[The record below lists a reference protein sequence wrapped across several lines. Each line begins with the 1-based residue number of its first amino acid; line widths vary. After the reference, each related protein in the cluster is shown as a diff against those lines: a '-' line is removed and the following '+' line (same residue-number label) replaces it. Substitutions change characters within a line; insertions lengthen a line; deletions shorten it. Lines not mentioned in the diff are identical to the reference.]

1 VTLTRRAALGAAA
14 GALAGALSAPRAF
27 AAPRD
32 PYALRPERV
41 ADGLWM
47 IEGARETFSP
57 ANGGA
62 ICNVAIL
69 ETDAGALVV
78 ETGVSRRHGEALR
91 GLANALSPRGV
102 AMAVVTH
109 HHPDHAFG
117 GQAFA
122 DAPVGALGDSIA
134 AFDEQAGSY
143 AEALYRMVGD
153 AMRGTEP
160 MPPTR
165 ALTGG
170 ALTVGGR
177 ELALLPLGGHTG
189 ADLALLDRRTGT
201 LLAGDL
207 AFLDRGPA
215 TPDADLGRWRASLSD
230 LDALGAGGILPG
242 HGPFDRT
249 GESLRQTRA
258 YLDWLEAT
266 LTAAAEAGL
275 SMAEAAALPL
285 PTAFAAQGAQPQE
298 FVRSVSHLYPA
309 LERAALPKIE

>member
-1 VTLTRRAALGAAA
+1 MTPTRRDALGAALGAAA
-14 GALAGALSAPRAF
+14 ALAAPRAF
-27 AAPRD
+27 AAARD
-32 PYALRPERV
+32 PYSLRPEPV

-47 IEGARETFSP
+47 IEGARETFTP
-57 ANGGA
+57 QNGGA

-69 ETDAGALVV
+69 QTDAGALVI
-78 ETGVSRRHGEALR
+78 ETGVSRRQGEALR
-91 GLANALSPRGV
+91 ATAESLSPRGV

-122 DAPVGALGDSIA
+122 DRPVAALGPSIA
-134 AFDEQAGSY
+134 AFQEHAGAY
-143 AEALYRMVGD
+143 AEALYRLVGD
-153 AMRGTEP
+153 AMRGTDP
-160 MPPTR
+160 MAPTE
-165 ALTGG
+165 ALSGD

-177 ELALLPLGGHTG
+177 TLSLLPLGGHTQS
-189 ADLALLDRRTGT
+189 DLALIDRRTGT

-207 AFLDRGPA
+207 AFLDRAPA
-215 TPDADLGRWRASLSD
+215 TPDADLARWRASLD
-230 LDALGAGGILPG
+230 ALEALGAGGILPG

-275 SMAEAAALPL
+275 SMAEAQALPL
-285 PTAFAAQGAQPQE
+285 PPAAAAMGAQPRE
-298 FVRSVSHLYPA
+298 FARSVSHLFPA
-309 LERAALPKIE
+309 LERAALPTLE